1 MSDDTTNIDA
11 LEPLAEIQAFQLWT
25 RSGTFFMNVWFES
38 EADAQL
44 MGDALDMMLEPGPVG
59 IVRPE

>member
-1 MSDDTTNIDA
+1 MSNDATCNDD
-11 LEPLAEIQAFQLWT
+11 LEPHAELQAFELWT
-25 RSGTFFMNVWFES
+25 RAGTFFMTVWFES

-44 MGDALDMMLEPGPVG
+44 MADTLDMMLEPGPVG

>member
-11 LEPLAEIQAFQLWT
+11 FEPRADLQAFELWT
-25 RSGTFFMNVWFES
+25 RTGTFFMTVWFES

-44 MGDALDMMLEPGPVG
+44 MGDTLDMMLEPGPVG